1 MSSRLTRR
9 RLIGSGAGVAVS
21 VPLAALAPGC
31 GENGGSDTTTT
42 EAGARSGTAPDP
54 PRNGDEA
61 LERLLEGNER
71 FVQGRLLNERRGDVR
86 RAKIAEGQEPFAIV
100 LGCSDSRV
108 PPEVLFDQGL
118 GELFVVRVAG
128 NTASD
133 PVVLGSIE
141 YAAEHL
147 GSVLLMVLG
156 HERCG
161 AVEGA
166 VQVVTEGAKEP
177 GSIDQMIDPVV
188 PAVEEVSRSARD
200 LPQEELVSR
209 SVRANVKR
217 NVEELE
223 NGEPL
228 LGHLIEE
235 DELNVVGAEYDLET
249 GEVKLV

>member
-1 MSSRLTRR
+1 
-9 RLIGSGAGVAVS
+9 
-21 VPLAALAPGC
+21 
-31 GENGGSDTTTT
+31 
-42 EAGARSGTAPDP
+42 
-54 PRNGDEA
+54 
-61 LERLLEGNER
+61 LLEGNER

-86 RAKIAEGQEPFAIV
+86 RAKIAEGQEPFAII

-133 PVVLGSIE
+133 PVVVGSIE

-147 GSVLLMVLG
+147 GSVLLVVLG

-166 VQVVTEGAKEP
+166 VQVVTEGAREP
-177 GSIDQMIDPVV
+177 GSIGEMIAPVV
-188 PAVEEVSRSARD
+188 PAVEEVSRSAPD

-217 NVEELE
+217 NVEQLE
-223 NGEPL
+223 SREPL
-228 LGHLIEE
+228 LGHLIEQ
-235 DELNVVGAEYDLET
+235 DELKAVGAEYDLET

>member
-1 MSSRLTRR
+1 
-9 RLIGSGAGVAVS
+9 
-21 VPLAALAPGC
+21 
-31 GENGGSDTTTT
+31 
-42 EAGARSGTAPDP
+42 
-54 PRNGDEA
+54 
-61 LERLLEGNER
+61 LLEGNER
-71 FVQGRLLNERRGDVR
+71 FVQGRLLNQRRGDVR
-86 RAKIAEGQEPFAIV
+86 RARIAEGQEPFAIV

-128 NTASD
+128 NTASA

-177 GSIDQMIDPVV
+177 GSIRQMIAPVV
-188 PAVEEVSRSARD
+188 PAVEEVSRSAPD
-200 LPQEELVSR
+200 LPREELVSR

-223 NGEPL
+223 SGEL

-235 DELNVVGAEYDLET
+235 DELKVVGAEYDLET

>member
-1 MSSRLTRR
+1 
-9 RLIGSGAGVAVS
+9 
-21 VPLAALAPGC
+21 
-31 GENGGSDTTTT
+31 
-42 EAGARSGTAPDP
+42 
-54 PRNGDEA
+54 
-61 LERLLEGNER
+61 LLEGNER

-86 RAKIAEGQEPFAIV
+86 RAKIAEGQEPFAII

-133 PVVLGSIE
+133 PVVVGSIE

-166 VQVVTEGAKEP
+166 VQVVTEGAREP
-177 GSIDQMIDPVV
+177 GSIGEMIAPVV
-188 PAVEEVSRSARD
+188 PAVEEVSRSAPD

-223 NGEPL
+223 SGEL

-235 DELNVVGAEYDLET
+235 DELKVVGAEYDLET